1 MSGPVGGFVSLV
13 VGGITGIASLA
24 VHDKSWA
31 WFALAVAAP
40 VAAVVAAP
48 AGWWRVGFG
57 AGWVGVLMVAL
68 LGRPEG
74 DYVVTATSRGYAL
87 LAVGLLLLGAV
98 VVTIPVGRRAD
109 RYPRPPRMRAC
120 LRRQPALPRP
130 RPRTVRA
137 AAAGSSS

>member
-1 MSGPVGGFVSLV
+1 MSGPVGGFVALV

-109 RYPRPPRMRAC
+109 RVPP
-120 LRRQPALPRP
+120 P
-130 RPRTVRA
+130 T
-137 AAAGSSS
+137 